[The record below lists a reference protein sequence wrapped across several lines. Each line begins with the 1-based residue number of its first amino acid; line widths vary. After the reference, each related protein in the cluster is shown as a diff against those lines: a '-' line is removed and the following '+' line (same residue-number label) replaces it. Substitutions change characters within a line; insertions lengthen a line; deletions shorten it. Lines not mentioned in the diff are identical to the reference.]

1 MDIIEVYRTLEL
13 LICVLAVLIAGFFS
27 GYTVIV
33 AGNSKHPNYRFLK
46 KKNLFLRLDRQTGE
60 LISITSNNKGIVLH
74 QGKKHR
80 SGVIYDFELLDNN
93 QIVLY
98 ETYHG
103 FYTIINLKVME
114 ELYV

>member
-33 AGNSKHPNYRFLK
+33 TGNSKHPNYRFLK
-46 KKNLFLRLDRQTGE
+46 NQNLFLRLDRQTGE
-60 LISITSNNKGIVLH
+60 LISIASNNKGIVLH

-80 SGVIYDFELLDNN
+80 SRVIYDFELLDNK

-103 FYTIINLKVME
+103 FYTIINFKVME
-114 ELYV
+114 DLYV